1 MYEGTKVHRKED
13 GRLLLFRPEQNAIRM
28 KFGAERM
35 SMPSPSINQ
44 FVDAVKQTV
53 LANKRWVILF
63 YLEENAEPLILYEII
78 ISLNLYYLFNII
90 YVDDY
95 DDQVPPPGKGSL
107 YIRPLLMGS
116 GQILGLG
123 AAPEYTFLVYV
134 SPVGNYFKVRA
145 FFVFQ
150 LKLYFFASNENLLDC
165 LEY

>member
-1 MYEGTKVHRKED
+1 MNRLLNVENQVDKRANTFHTLATTLLFLAMYEGTKVHRKED

-35 SMPSPSINQ
+35 CMPSPSMDK

-53 LANKRWVILF
+53 LANKRR
-63 YLEENAEPLILYEII
+63 
-78 ISLNLYYLFNII
+78 
-90 YVDDY
+90 
-95 DDQVPPPGKGSL
+95 VPPSGKGSL

-134 SPVGNYFKVRA
+134 SPVGNYFK
-145 FFVFQ
+145 
-150 LKLYFFASNENLLDC
+150 EG
-165 LEY
+165 